1 MPITVSSVLD
11 TMAVLLEPQDAWGVI
26 APEHLVVFRQG
37 APTLVVQ
44 DHA

>member
-1 MPITVSSVLD
+1 
-11 TMAVLLEPQDAWGVI
+11 MAVLLEPQGAWRVT
-26 APEHLVVFRQG
+26 ALERLAVSRQG